1 MRRGQPSRDAVDEG
15 HVHSLEAPVARV
27 PVEDGYFRIP
37 EEEGA
42 APVLL
47 GSYSPAA
54 KTYFWPRR
62 KRCPISLE
70 AVEDC
75 ELSTEGE
82 LYSWTFVSMPTMGSM
97 KADAG
102 GGFGAAQVDLPEG
115 VRIQAQLE
123 GTMGD
128 WRIGQRVRLTT
139 RVLGTGDNGN
149 ELCTIAFR
157 VIDGGE

>member
-1 MRRGQPSRDAVDEG
+1 MK
-15 HVHSLEAPVARV
+15 V
-27 PVEDGYFRIP
+27 PVEEGYFRIP
-37 EEEGA
+37 EEAGA
-42 APVLL
+42 SPVLL

-82 LYSWTFVSMPTMGSM
+82 IYSWTFVVMPWLGSQEM
-97 KADAG
+97 DAG
-102 GGFGAAQVDLPEG
+102 GGFGAGQVDLPEG
-115 VRIQAQLE
+115 VRIQAPLE
-123 GTMGD
+123 GKMGD
-128 WRIGQRVRLTT
+128 WAIGQKVRLVT
-139 RVLGTGDNGN
+139 RTVAKDEAGN

-157 VIDGGE
+157 LVEGAK

>member
-1 MRRGQPSRDAVDEG
+1 MK
-15 HVHSLEAPVARV
+15 V
-27 PVEDGYFRIP
+27 PVEEGYFRIP
-37 EEEGA
+37 EEAGA
-42 APVLL
+42 SPVLL

-82 LYSWTFVSMPTMGSM
+82 IYSWTFVVMPWLGSQEM
-97 KADAG
+97 DAG
-102 GGFGAAQVDLPEG
+102 GGFGAGQVDLPEG
-115 VRIQAQLE
+115 VRIQAPLE
-123 GTMGD
+123 GKMGD
-128 WRIGQRVRLTT
+128 WAIGQKVRLVT
-139 RVLGTGDNGN
+139 RTVGKDEAGN

-157 VIDGGE
+157 LVEGAK

>member
-1 MRRGQPSRDAVDEG
+1 M
-15 HVHSLEAPVARV
+15 ARV

-37 EEEGA
+37 EDEGA
-42 APVLL
+42 SPVLL

-54 KTYFWPRR
+54 NTYFWPRR

-75 ELSTEGE
+75 ELSSEGVI
-82 LYSWTFVSMPTMGSM
+82 YSWTFVSMPTMGSM

-123 GTMGD
+123 GKQGD

-139 RVLGTGDNGN
+139 RTLATEANGD
-149 ELCTIAFR
+149 ELVTIAFR
-157 VIDGGE
+157 VIQGGE

>member
-1 MRRGQPSRDAVDEG
+1 M
-15 HVHSLEAPVARV
+15 ARV

-37 EEEGA
+37 EDEGA
-42 APVLL
+42 PPVLL

-54 KTYFWPRR
+54 NTYFWPRR

-75 ELSTEGE
+75 ELSTEGVI
-82 LYSWTFVSMPTMGSM
+82 YSWTFVSMPTMGSM

-123 GTMGD
+123 GKQGD
-128 WRIGQRVRLTT
+128 WQIGQRVRLTT
-139 RVLGTGDNGN
+139 RTLATEAKRAAAKVVFMR
-149 ELCTIAFR
+149 ISSR
-157 VIDGGE
+157 